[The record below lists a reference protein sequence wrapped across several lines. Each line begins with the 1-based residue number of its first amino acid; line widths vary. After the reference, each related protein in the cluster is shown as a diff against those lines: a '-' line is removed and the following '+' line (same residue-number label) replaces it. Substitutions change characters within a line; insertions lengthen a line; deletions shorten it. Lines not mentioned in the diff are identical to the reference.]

1 MFNMADDIAERLI
14 IEVKKKILFD
24 KTNSGYKDAI
34 KKKDFWD
41 AIRLTL
47 RITGK
52 CFDIIISRDK
62 EMIMNS

>member
-34 KKKDFWD
+34 KKDFWD